1 MSDPD
6 APKSNFFFVFIIFI
20 AALVAGGLYFLGGEV
35 KTGTYVVRQE
45 FITGKVDAITE
56 EGWFLKLGYTTVF
69 PVSDI
74 IWFSDDETEGST
86 KDESISIRFN
96 DGAKGKIN
104 GSVRFILPTDNGQLK
119 KLKKQFSTFER
130 IRKELVLPVVREAI
144 YLTAS
149 LMSSKESY
157 TNKRNLFSDY
167 AEDQASNGIFR
178 TRAVETSYTD
188 STSGEIFLKTDIE
201 IIKGANG
208 DFVRKIS
215 ALTEYGIE
223 LRNFNVI
230 RIKYPENILIQL
242 DEQQQALMDVQKAK
256 AMAQKAEQEAITAEK
271 EGLAKIA
278 TAKAEQEVIKIKAVV
293 EAKKT
298 KEVAE
303 LKAQQELE
311 VAKLDKI
318 AAEEYKQAK
327 ILRSDADAKAA
338 KLLIQ
343 ADGALKQKLA
353 TYEKVMMAWADAY
366 TKQRPTPD
374 IVIGGGAGNGS
385 GSLNSAEQFMNFM
398 SIKALKDL
406 QLDLKTDKGK

>member
-45 FITGKVDAITE
+45 FITGKVDAITD
-56 EGWFLKLGYTTVF
+56 EGWFL
-69 PVSDI
+69 
-74 IWFSDDETEGST
+74 

-201 IIKGANG
+201 IIKGDNG

-230 RIKYPENILIQL
+230 RIKYPENILKQL

-278 TAKAEQEVIKIKAVV
+278 TAKAQQEVIKIKAVV
-293 EAKKT
+293 EAKKS

-311 VAKLDKI
+311 VAKLDKLS
-318 AAEEYKQAK
+318 AEEYKQAK

-338 KLLIQ
+338 RLLIQ

-353 TYEKVMMAWADAY
+353 TYEKVMTAWADAY

-374 IVIGGGAGNGS
+374 IVIGGESGKGS
-385 GSLNSAEQFMNFM
+385 MNSAEQFMNFM

-406 QLDLKTDKGK
+406 QLDLKTGKGK

>member
-6 APKSNFFFVFIIFI
+6 APKSNFFSVFIIFI
-20 AALVAGGLYFLGGEV
+20 IALVAGSLYFLGGEV

-45 FITGKVDAITE
+45 FLTGKMDAITE
-56 EGWFLKLGYTTVF
+56 EGWFLKLGYTTIF

-74 IWFSDDETEGST
+74 IWFSDDATEGST

-96 DGAKGKIN
+96 DGAKGNIN
-104 GSVRFILPTDNGQLK
+104 GSVRFVLPTDKDKLK
-119 KLKKQFSTFER
+119 KLKKQFSNFER

-178 TRAVETSYTD
+178 TKAVETSIKD
-188 STSGEIFLKTDIE
+188 SISGEVFSKTEIE
-201 IIKGANG
+201 IIKGDNG
-208 DFVRKIS
+208 DFVRKTS

-230 RIKYPENILIQL
+230 RIKYPENILKQL

-293 EAKKT
+293 EAKKS

-311 VAKLDKI
+311 VAKLDKMS
-318 AAEEYKQAK
+318 AEEYKQAK

-343 ADGALKQKLA
+343 ADGALTQKLA
-353 TYEKVMMAWADAY
+353 TYERVMTSWADAY

-374 IVIGGGAGNGS
+374 IVIGGGTGNN
-385 GSLNSAEQFMNFM
+385 SLNSAEQFMNFM

-406 QLDLKTDKGK
+406 QLDLKTGEGK